1 MVIGASG
8 FYVWPF
14 NCDAPSSNRSTS
26 RNIAN
31 FVESISR
38 IRLISR
44 IIINQVKE
52 LSPLLYIAV
61 HHKTIYKR
69 KVFPIHWCIR

>member
-14 NCDAPSSNRSTS
+14 NCDAPSSTRSTS
-26 RNIAN
+26 RNIVI

-44 IIINQVKE
+44 IIINQIIR
-52 LSPLLYIAV
+52 LSPLSYSCAS
-61 HHKTIYKR
+61 
-69 KVFPIHWCIR
+69 

>member
-1 MVIGASG
+1 MVIGASA

-14 NCDAPSSNRSTS
+14 NCDAPSSTRSMS
-26 RNIAN
+26 RNIAI

-44 IIINQVKE
+44 IIIN
-52 LSPLLYIAV
+52 
-61 HHKTIYKR
+61 
-69 KVFPIHWCIR
+69 